1 MTRGIPYRTPRVIVI
16 VLHDSHG
23 FIQVYRHE
31 DYYNSRSGLHM
42 LMSLDRE
49 AQLIYTVSL
58 ASQKVLTYVEN
69 STCTA
74 YLGTRDSIYPL
85 LLVLYSSLSSL

>member
-1 MTRGIPYRTPRVIVI
+1 VTRGIPYGTPRVIVI

-31 DYYNSRSGLHM
+31 DYYDSRSGLHR

-49 AQLIYTVSL
+49 AWLLECVSYIH
-58 ASQKVLTYVEN
+58 VWYVRN
-69 STCTA
+69 
-74 YLGTRDSIYPL
+74 TRGSIYPL